1 MSADSFGE
9 RSLVDAERVRV
20 EALGEPGQRRFR
32 MMVVADGHTAIMWME
47 KQQMQALG
55 LALNQMLEQFPES
68 GLELGSP
75 DVPVEFDTETR
86 RQFRVG
92 RIELGFDDRVNR
104 VVVISH
110 DINDGDDDDDDQPS
124 PSAASPFA
132 CRMTRVQAESISSEA
147 ASLVAAGRPRC
158 PMCGAPMGPG
168 VHVCAQQNGHLP
180 IPLTD
185 LEDEDSF

>member
-9 RSLVDAERVRV
+9 RSLVDAQRVRV

-32 MMVVADGHTAIMWME
+32 MMVVADGRTSIMWME

-55 LALNQMLEQFPES
+55 LALNQMLEQFPE
-68 GLELGSP
+68 GALELDSP
-75 DVPVEFDTETR
+75 DAPVEFDTDTR

-92 RIELGFDDRVNR
+92 RIELGFDDRVSR

-110 DINDGDDDDDDQPS
+110 DINDGDEDDEPS
-124 PSAASPFA
+124 QSAASPFA
-132 CRMTRVQAESISSEA
+132 CRMTRGQAESISTDA
-147 ASLVAAGRPRC
+147 AALVAAGRPRC

-180 IPLTD
+180 VPLTEF
-185 LEDEDSF
+185 EDEDSF